1 MARFDDDTI
10 VAIATPP
17 GRGALAVVRVSGTR
31 AHGLCKEVLDPW
43 PAQPRRATLC
53 TVRDPANGVI
63 DQVVAVVYTAPRSF
77 TGEDAVELTGHGG
90 PLSPVA
96 VAGLLLRRGARQ
108 AQPGEFTQRAVLNGK
123 MDLLQAES
131 IADLVDA
138 QTEAMRRAALFHLD
152 GGLSARIAALRANLL
167 ELEAL
172 LAYEIDFPEEDDGP
186 VAPER
191 LQGAI
196 DSVQGEIG
204 RLLATAGI
212 GEVVRTGAIVAIA
225 GRPNVGKSSLFNA
238 LIGYQRAIVTDI
250 PGTTRD
256 ALEAVIESN
265 GWPLRLVDTAGLR
278 DTSDIVEREGV
289 QMSRRYLN
297 TAHVALVCDD
307 DTEQLPSS
315 IAAVRE
321 MTSAPII
328 AVHTKVDLAGRVR
341 SAGTTARSSD
351 SSVSVSVITR
361 EGLPELLFAV
371 ARVLGDRIGCLPLDA
386 PVLTRARHR
395 AGLECAG
402 RELDAFREVWRTGA
416 VPMAVGAVHVRAAT
430 AAVDELI
437 GGVSV
442 EDVLERVFAAFCI
455 GK

>member
-1 MARFDDDTI
+1 M
-10 VAIATPP
+10 
-17 GRGALAVVRVSGTR
+17 RVSGAR
-31 AHGLCKEVLDPW
+31 AHPLCRDVLDPW
-43 PAQPRRATLC
+43 PAQVRRATVC
-53 TVRDPANGVI
+53 AVRDPGNGVI
-63 DQVVAVVYTAPRSF
+63 DQVVAVVYRAPRSF

-96 VAGLLLRRGARQ
+96 VAGLLVRRGARL
-108 AQPGEFTQRAVLNGK
+108 ARPGEFTQRAVLNGK
-123 MDLLQAES
+123 LDLLQAES
-131 IADLVDA
+131 VADLVDA

-152 GGLSARIAALRANLL
+152 GGLSARIAALRTHLL

-172 LAYEIDFPEEDDGP
+172 VAYEIDFPEEDDGP

-191 LQGAI
+191 VQAAI
-196 DSVQGEIG
+196 DDVRGEID

-212 GEVVRTGAIVAIA
+212 GEVVRTGALVTIA

-238 LIGYQRAIVTDI
+238 VIGHQRAIVTDI

-289 QMSRRYLN
+289 QVSRRYVDM
-297 TAHVALVCDD
+297 AHVALVCDD
-307 DTEQLPSS
+307 DADQLPSS
-315 IAAVRE
+315 VAAVRQ

-328 AVHTKVDLAGRVR
+328 AVQTKIDLAR
-341 SAGTTARSSD
+341 SLQLADPAVQGSD
-351 SSVSVSVITR
+351 ASVAVSVRTR
-361 EGLPELLFAV
+361 EGLPELLDTV
-371 ARVLGDRIGCLPLDA
+371 ARVLGDHVGCLPLDA

-430 AAVDELI
+430 AALDELI
-437 GGVSV
+437 GAVSV
-442 EDVLERVFAAFCI
+442 EDVLERVFATFCI